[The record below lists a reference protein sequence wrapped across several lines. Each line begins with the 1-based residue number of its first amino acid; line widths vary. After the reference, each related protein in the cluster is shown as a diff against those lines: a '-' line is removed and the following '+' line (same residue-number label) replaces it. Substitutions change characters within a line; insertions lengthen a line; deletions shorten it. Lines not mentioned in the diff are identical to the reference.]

1 VRRDFIANIFEVI
14 FKYLSRINVADF
26 FGMRSFQN
34 RSVADWLFNKLKVR
48 PGLLLCVGYFQPT
61 RNVTMMLID

>member
-1 VRRDFIANIFEVI
+1 M
-14 FKYLSRINVADF
+14 SRINVADF